1 MVHLDPTPVQEP
13 VLNVETLDLKNCHV
27 CITPLE
33 DIMFDK
39 PDSKPSPT
47 TIVEPN
53 NLPVGE
59 HYTRSRTR
67 KPQTHSNQILRK
79 ASSGVQY
86 GEPEETDTSIRKRKP
101 VSIKPQAWE
110 PSETHVT
117 AQRTKS

>member
-1 MVHLDPTPVQEP
+1 MRIQLSQH
-13 VLNVETLDLKNCHV
+13 VETLDLKNCHV

-39 PDSKPSPT
+39 PDSKPSPA

-53 NLPVGE
+53 DLPVGE
-59 HYTRSRTR
+59 QYTRSCTR
-67 KPQTHSNQILRK
+67 KPQTHSNRIFRK

-101 VSIKPQAWE
+101 V
-110 PSETHVT
+110 
-117 AQRTKS
+117 